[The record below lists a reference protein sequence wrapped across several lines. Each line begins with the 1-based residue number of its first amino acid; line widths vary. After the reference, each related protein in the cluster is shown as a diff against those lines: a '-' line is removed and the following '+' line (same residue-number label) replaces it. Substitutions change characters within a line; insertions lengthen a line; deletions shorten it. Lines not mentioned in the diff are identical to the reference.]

1 MPLPA
6 RTYDRTVNAELERIL
21 YQMSVVRQECEGL
34 LNGLRED
41 QFHWAPAP
49 GVWSIAQC
57 LDHLNVVNRLY
68 IPIFE
73 QAVNT
78 GRAERISHDGPY
90 SYSWLSRYMF
100 RAMQPPVKRRFKA
113 PKRFEPGPPRAVEA
127 VLSDWNSTHE
137 RLEELVRQANGLD
150 LQRIKAPSPVT
161 SLIRYNL
168 GMAFWIQTAHDR
180 RHLWQ
185 AREVRNRE
193 AFPN

>member
-21 YQMSVVRQECEGL
+21 YQMSVVRQESEGL

-41 QFHWAPAP
+41 QFQWQPAP
-49 GVWSIAQC
+49 GRWSIAQC
-57 LDHLNVVNRLY
+57 LEHLNVLNGLY

-73 QAVNT
+73 EGIRK
-78 GRAERISHDGPY
+78 GRAENMLSDGPY

-100 RAMQPPVKRRFKA
+100 RTMQPPVKRRFKA
-113 PKRFEPGPPRAVEA
+113 PKRFEPGPGRPLES
-127 VLSDWNSTHE
+127 VLAEWNSTHE
-137 RLEELVRQANGLD
+137 RLEAIVREANGLD
-150 LQRIKAPSPVT
+150 LQRIKIPSPVT

-185 AREVRNRE
+185 AREVRNH
-193 AFPN
+193 ASFPQ